1 MRRLIFGLITL
12 AAVSAVPAQAADHTV
27 EMLNTGDEGTMVFSP
42 GYLKVAPGD
51 TVTFKPTDPAHNS
64 QSVLVPD
71 GGSEWKGEISKE
83 VTVTLDEPGVYV
95 YKCQPHVALAMVGV
109 IQVGEPGNLDAAK
122 NKAEEMAAS
131 FAANKDRLDGYLSQ
145 VE

>member
-1 MRRLIFGLITL
+1 MHYLVVAVTVAL
-12 AAVSAVPAQAADHTV
+12 AMTSFSIRAADHTV
-27 EMLNTGDEGTMVFSP
+27 EMLNNGEQGVMVFSP

-71 GGSEWKGEISKE
+71 GGAEWKGEISKA
-83 VTVTLDEPGVYV
+83 VTVTLDEPGVYI
-95 YKCQPHVALAMVGV
+95 YECQPHVALAMVGV

-122 NKAEEMAAS
+122 KKAEEMAAT
-131 FAANKDRLDGYLSQ
+131 FATNKDRLNGYLSQ
-145 VE
+145 VK

>member
-1 MRRLIFGLITL
+1 MRRTIFGLITL
-12 AAVSAVPAQAADHTV
+12 AAVTAVPAQPADHTV
-27 EMLNTGDEGTMVFSP
+27 AMLNTGDEGTMVFSP

-71 GGSEWKGEISKE
+71 DGAEWKGEISKA
-83 VTVTLDEPGVYV
+83 VTVTLEQPGVYI